1 VDILELVRLLDNSLK
16 TISVNLNSEKDW
28 VDYISV
34 LSPMVIGVIALILT
48 VISNNRTLKSQKDNS
63 TMIAKVEIATK
74 LRYEWLS
81 NVREISAKLAGE
93 LDCIAHLS
101 TRVNNIE
108 NQIKH
113 YKENIKSDVSDLVQK
128 RAIIYEEIMER
139 KRTSSVMCYKMLTYL
154 NESKHDG
161 IFSTIGEFSLVLRK
175 EGQVK
180 DIHEFSNVLSDF
192 IQKIHTLLDE
202 EWKDLLNYPLG
213 S

>member
-1 VDILELVRLLDNSLK
+1 MLELVRLLDNSLK

-74 LRYEWLS
+74 LKYEWLS
-81 NVREISAKLAGE
+81 NIREISAKLAGE
-93 LDCIAHLS
+93 LDFITHLS
-101 TRVNNIE
+101 SRINKIE
-108 NQIKH
+108 IQIDH
-113 YKENIKSDVSDLVQK
+113 YKNNIKSDYADLVRK
-128 RAIIYEEIMER
+128 RADLYEEVMEK
-139 KRTSSVMCYKMLTYL
+139 KRVSSVMCYKILTYL
-154 NESKHDG
+154 NQSKHEC
-161 IFSTIGEFSLVLRK
+161 IFDTVDEFSSVLRM
-175 EGQVK
+175 EGPVK
-180 DIHEFSNVLSDF
+180 DVQGFSEILGKF
-192 IQKIHTLLDE
+192 IEQVHTLLDE